1 MGSVWHLHAHG
12 PLAVLRRASLLNRM
26 GIFLLWSLLLLG
38 LLTGESVPATT
49 SQAPLPPCTLGFSSN
64 RSLSLKMLLYW
75 EPDCVYVLV
84 YVFGGG
90 SSVCEACVL
99 SSQIMQTLTVSCH
112 SHTASESQ
120 GAWTSP
126 TDWSWG
132 PEIEDLPQSV
142 PGPLLHLAISSMIVS
157 CFSSLL
163 PLWVTFIVNWA
174 FLSHKWHQ

>member
-1 MGSVWHLHAHG
+1 MHMAHWPSWGG
-12 PLAVLRRASLLNRM
+12 PVCWIGWVFFFCGPCSSLV
-26 GIFLLWSLLLLG
+26 FSLVSLSL
-38 LLTGESVPATT
+38 
-49 SQAPLPPCTLGFSSN
+49 PLPPRHLYLLA
-64 RSLSLKMLLYW
+64 RWVSLAIGHFHWRCCFTGSQTVCMCLCMCL
-75 EPDCVYVLV
+75 
-84 YVFGGG
+84 GG

-132 PEIEDLPQSV
+132 PETEDLPQSV